1 MMSVWIAVRPERCS
15 GCRTCEVACSFAHY
29 RKFGSSLA
37 RVRVS
42 KLEEVGVDCPV
53 LCRQCPDSP
62 CVEVCPTGALVRT
75 PSGAVVLDEE
85 ACLKCEACAE
95 ACPYG
100 ACTLHPEA
108 GYPLIC
114 DLCGGDPA
122 CVRECPTAALTCEEG
137 VEVLMEGVD
146 RNGCRECGQ
155 GGAPLP
161 VRLQR
166 RRDAFSRQLA
176 QPSLAKWGI
185 R

>member
-1 MMSVWIAVRPERCS
+1 MWIAVHPEKCS

-29 RKFGSSLA
+29 RKFGTSLA

-42 KLEEVGVDCPV
+42 KLELVGVDCPI

-62 CVEVCPTGALVRT
+62 CVEACSSGALARS
-75 PSGAVVLDEE
+75 PSGAVLIDED
-85 ACLKCEACAE
+85 ACVQCEACAE

-100 ACTLHPEA
+100 ACTLHPETGA
-108 GYPLIC
+108 PLIC

-137 VEVLMEGVD
+137 VGAPAEGID
-146 RNGCRECGQ
+146 RDACRRAGQ
-155 GGAPLP
+155 GTDPLA

-166 RRDAFSRQLA
+166 KRDALSRQLA
-176 QPSLAKWGI
+176 QPSLMKWGI
-185 R
+185 RR